1 MAWRILQ
8 SRCDRQ
14 HLITALNQKKYIWDN
29 LHNWLIYMGAWTL
42 RGWRSVSKKDSMENK
57 KKSLSSHAQYRSH
70 IMVLWGKI
78 HKEIKKKENITDF
91 GMFTCK
97 CFEEHRWEAILCS
110 FITRQLTFPRL
121 LNPSL
126 GFLLPSLLKF
136 WGPSLCQGN
145 LVNSEKPYHKWHH
158 ISMKKSRC

>member
-1 MAWRILQ
+1 M
-8 SRCDRQ
+8 
-14 HLITALNQKKYIWDN
+14 
-29 LHNWLIYMGAWTL
+29 
-42 RGWRSVSKKDSMENK
+42 
-57 KKSLSSHAQYRSH
+57 SSYAQCRSH
-70 IMVLWGKI
+70 IMALWGRI
-78 HKEIKKKENITDF
+78 HKEIKKKEKITDF

-136 WGPSLCQGN
+136 WVHLFAREIWWILKSHIINCITFQWKRVGVNLKVINHKAHKMCMHCIAIYHLKLYNLPVLYHIQGFGWSN
-145 LVNSEKPYHKWHH
+145 PKTKWDKQ
-158 ISMKKSRC
+158 I

>member
-57 KKSLSSHAQYRSH
+57 RKLVISCTMQISHYGPLREDSKKF
-70 IMVLWGKI
+70 
-78 HKEIKKKENITDF
+78 KKKENITDF

-126 GFLLPSLLKF
+126 GFLRPSLLKF

-145 LVNSEKPYHKWHH
+145 LVNSKKPYHKLHR
-158 ISMKKSRC
+158 ISMKKSQC